1 MSNALATKRI
11 IAQSLKHLMQTTPL
25 KKISIQNIVD
35 DCGLNRQTFYYHFQ
49 DIYDLIEWILATE
62 SLERAE
68 EHAEIHGEEEAI
80 LGVLIYARENKSFF
94 TNLAH
99 SEATD
104 ALNRLCEREVYRT
117 LMDALRTLAKGKP
130 VTEGE
135 LDFIASFYTPAI
147 LHVLYRW
154 IYDDMREDPQVIVER
169 LSILLRGTFAQAV
182 DRYAYQRSK
191 A

>member
-1 MSNALATKRI
+1 MPNALATKRT
-11 IAQSLKHLMQTTPL
+11 IAQSLKQLMQTTPL

-68 EHAEIHGEEEAI
+68 EHAEIHGEEKAI

-117 LMDALRTLAKGKP
+117 LMDALRTLAKGKG

-154 IYDDMREDPQVIVER
+154 IYDDMREDPQAVVGR
-169 LSILLRGTFAQAV
+169 LSQLLHGSIGAALGRF
-182 DRYAYQRSK
+182 K
-191 A
+191 L

>member
-1 MSNALATKRI
+1 MPNALATKRT

-68 EHAEIHGEEEAI
+68 EHAKIHGEEEAI

-94 TNLAH
+94 TNLA
-99 SEATD
+99 
-104 ALNRLCEREVYRT
+104 
-117 LMDALRTLAKGKP
+117 
-130 VTEGE
+130 
-135 LDFIASFYTPAI
+135 
-147 LHVLYRW
+147 LY
-154 IYDDMREDPQVIVER
+154 
-169 LSILLRGTFAQAV
+169 
-182 DRYAYQRSK
+182 
-191 A
+191 